1 MSVFGVSPRS
11 IVESILVHQ
20 TFLVD
25 PSAKRNKLDKGVHCS
40 CSDGKQL
47 LQMDYTYLTSSLA
60 ESLMS
65 MVVRYPE

>member
-25 PSAKRNKLDKGVHCS
+25 PSAKRNKLDKGV
-40 CSDGKQL
+40 
-47 LQMDYTYLTSSLA
+47 
-60 ESLMS
+60 LMLGRKA
-65 MVVRYPE
+65 VVKDELHLPDFFSG